1 MYHLY
6 VGFALYEFLIF
17 EIYEKK
23 DCRYVVSASRK
34 TIPKGEKEEK
44 HERRDSFC

>member
-1 MYHLY
+1 MHHLY
-6 VGFALYEFLIF
+6 VSFALYEFLIF
-17 EIYEKK
+17 EIYEKKK

-34 TIPKGEKEEK
+34 TIPKGKK